1 VVAYLSLVLLGLR
14 CVQNGAENRSLRALI
29 SHLIYNASVYG
40 IFVSKIRGKRIF
52 SILTIENPTQVE
64 GTKVIL
70 DYSCFSRIF
79 SHFCNKIRRWC
90 TKFSRAQNQEL
101 IMKNDKEPSFRESV
115 DMMFNRAV
123 ALLDLPPGLE
133 EKIRVCNATYTVRF
147 GVRLRGKIETFTGY
161 RSVHSEHMEPV
172 KGGIRFA
179 MGVNQDE
186 VEALA
191 ALMTYKCALVEAPFG
206 GSKGGLRIDPRL
218 YEEHELELIT
228 RRFAYELIKRD
239 LIDPAQNVPAP
250 DMGTGEREM
259 AWIADQYNRMN
270 TSDINSKACVT
281 GKPLNA
287 GGIAGRVEATG
298 RGVQYALRE
307 FFRDE
312 RGMKKAGLSGKLDG
326 KRVIVQGLGNVGYHA
341 AKFLSEEDGSKI
353 TGIIERDGALVD
365 EGGLNVEAVSAWI
378 KEHGGVTGYPDATY
392 VETGATVME
401 NECDILIPAALEG
414 VINLSNAD
422 RIKAPLIIE
431 AANGPVTAGADDI
444 MRNKGIV
451 IIPDMYANAGGVTV
465 SYFEWVKNLS
475 HIRFGRMQR
484 RQEEGRHQLVV
495 DELERLSS
503 DKGLGWQLSPGF
515 KEKYLRGADEL
526 ELVRSGLD
534 DTMRISY
541 QTMRDVW
548 HERDDVEDLRTAAYI
563 VSISKVAASYRAKG
577 L

>member
-1 VVAYLSLVLLGLR
+1 MSA
-14 CVQNGAENRSLRALI
+14 
-29 SHLIYNASVYG
+29 
-40 IFVSKIRGKRIF
+40 
-52 SILTIENPTQVE
+52 P
-64 GTKVIL
+64 
-70 DYSCFSRIF
+70 
-79 SHFCNKIRRWC
+79 
-90 TKFSRAQNQEL
+90 QE
-101 IMKNDKEPSFRESV
+101 MSFRESV

-123 ALLDLPPGLE
+123 ALMDLPPGLE

-147 GVRLRGKIETFTGY
+147 GVRLRGKIQTFTGY

-172 KGGIRFA
+172 KGGIRFS

-191 ALMTYKCALVEAPFG
+191 ALMTYKCSLVEAPFG
-206 GSKGGLRIDPRL
+206 GSKGGLCIDPRQ
-218 YEEHELELIT
+218 YDDHELELIT

-239 LIDPAQNVPAP
+239 LINPSQNVPAP

-259 AWIADQYNRMN
+259 AWIADQYARMN
-270 TSDINSKACVT
+270 TTDINAKACVT

-312 RGMKKAGLSGKLDG
+312 SGMQKAGLTGGLEG
-326 KRVIVQGLGNVGYHA
+326 KRVVVQGLGNVGYHA
-341 AKFLSEEDGSKI
+341 TNFLSEEDGCKI
-353 TGIIERDGALVD
+353 IGIIERDGALVD
-365 EGGLNVEAVSAWI
+365 ADGLNVDAVQQWI
-378 KEHGGVTGYPDATY
+378 SKHGGVAGYPDASFI
-392 VETGATVME
+392 EDGAKVLE
-401 NECDILIPAALEG
+401 QECDILIPAALEG
-414 VINLSNAD
+414 VINITNAD

-431 AANGPVTAGADDI
+431 AANGPVTAGGDEILRD
-444 MRNKGIV
+444 KGTV

-484 RQEEGRHQLVV
+484 RQEESRHQLVV

-503 DKGLGWQLSPGF
+503 DSGIGWELSPNF
-515 KEKYLRGADEL
+515 KDRYLRGADEL

-534 DTMRISY
+534 DTMRIAY
-541 QTMRDVW
+541 QSMREVW
-548 HERDDVEDLRTAAYI
+548 HGRDDVKDLRTAAYL
-563 VSISKVAASYRAKG
+563 VSIEKVAASYRAKG